1 MVLEE
6 RESLMIV
13 DSSGKPLLEITSGE
27 KGPTI
32 RLAQDDLRIECPGQL
47 NLAAEAITME
57 ASEDV
62 TVRGKTIR
70 LN

>member
-1 MVLEE
+1 MKLAEG
-6 RESLMIV
+6 ESLTIV
-13 DSSGKPLLEITSGE
+13 DSNGQPLLEIMTGE
-27 KGPTI
+27 KGPKV
-32 RLAQDDLRIECPGQL
+32 RFAHDDLRIECAGQL
-47 NLAAEAITME
+47 DLAAQTITME